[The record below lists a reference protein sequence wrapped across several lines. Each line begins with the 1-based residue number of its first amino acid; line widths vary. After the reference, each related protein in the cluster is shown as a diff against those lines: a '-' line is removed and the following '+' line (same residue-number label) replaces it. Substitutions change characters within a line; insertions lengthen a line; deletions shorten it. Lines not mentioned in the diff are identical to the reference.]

1 MSIGANSIY
10 DDGVQIP
17 CIKLYSKGVMNED
30 LIDLLCRNSRE
41 PDWYRSDLTAIVAA
55 TKTAGGRV
63 CELIERFGV
72 ELYKASCDELL
83 SRNRVAMKKIIDSTF
98 TSEVGTFTDMV
109 DDDGH
114 GVGPWAI
121 TCSLHRTDEGKL
133 RWDWSGKSSPSPQ
146 APQVTNWSR
155 NISSKRPQYQLL
167 LQRSHVQ

>member
-1 MSIGANSIY
+1 
-10 DDGVQIP
+10 
-17 CIKLYSKGVMNED
+17 MNED
-30 LIDLLCRNSRE
+30 LVDLLCRNSRE

-133 RWDWSGKSSPSPQ
+133 RWDWSGELSTDPSQHRFLIIPGTSPQ
-146 APQVTNWSR
+146 SDHSINYYFSEVMF
-155 NISSKRPQYQLL
+155 SKSQPLSITL
-167 LQRSHVQ
+167 